1 MIKIDGEEYEV
12 SYRIVKKM
20 GRPPLYKETMKQIS
34 GIYLT
39 PEQIAWINKQ
49 EVKRGEYIRRLIDKE
64 IKNDG

>member
-1 MIKIDGEEYEV
+1 MK
-12 SYRIVKKM
+12 KKM

-39 PEQIAWINKQ
+39 PEQISWINKQ
-49 EVKRGEYIRRLIDKE
+49 EVKRGEYIRSLIDKE